1 MDIELTDKERL
12 ILANQ
17 YEILGLLKKEDYYLD
32 LAEQLRDGHKWLY
45 EQSFDTFSDNLSD
58 EDAELVLDTLELYEA
73 LKDSYDALSDT
84 SGLSPQDVKFAGFDG
99 NNESEF
105 MRFVDALKKSN
116 RFVDV
121 IDAGVRNSHMRKVH
135 IYETMI
141 QKWNG
146 LNRSNTLTKDQILF
160 ILGR

>member
-1 MDIELTDKERL
+1 MDIEITDKERL

-45 EQSFDTFSDNLSD
+45 RQSFDTFSDNLSD
-58 EDAELVLDTLELYEA
+58 EDAELVLNILEVYEA
-73 LKDSYDALSDT
+73 LQDSYDALSDT
-84 SGLSPQDVKFAGFDG
+84 SGISPQDVKFAGFDG

-121 IDAGVRNSHMRKVH
+121 INDGVRNSHMPKVGR
-135 IYETMI
+135 YQNMI
-141 QKWNG
+141 QKWHE
-146 LNRSNTLTKDQILF
+146 LDRSYSLTKDQILY

>member
-17 YEILGLLKKEDYYLD
+17 YEILGLLKKEDYYLN

-45 EQSFDTFSDNLSD
+45 QQSFDTFSDNLSD
-58 EDAELVLDTLELYEA
+58 EDAELALNILEVYEA
-73 LKDSYDALSDT
+73 LQDSYDALSDT
-84 SGLSPQDVKFAGFDG
+84 SGISPQDVKFAGFDG

-121 IDAGVRNSHMRKVH
+121 IDDGVRNSHMRKVH

-141 QKWNG
+141 QKWDDLG
-146 LNRSNTLTKDQILF
+146 RSHSLTKDQILY